1 MHLLTILLTLFLA
14 KLEAKQMETDL
25 NGLAEKTYGVKIN
38 KCCEKEQIMVDLSCR
53 LADSVNQSKYRQV
66 QC

>member
-1 MHLLTILLTLFLA
+1 
-14 KLEAKQMETDL
+14 METDL